1 MKKLLLIFILVVVS
15 SSATAEWVEIGQNE
29 SKEPLSTYA
38 DPDTIQK
45 EENIIK
51 MWVLHE
57 FSIPRPELDFISA
70 KHKEEYD
77 CKEKKRRVLFIAFYS
92 GHMGGGETVDTHS
105 EPQANWQQP
114 PVGSLAEAVL
124 EFACGFHPKMPE
136 TFPEETFS

>member
-1 MKKLLLIFILVVVS
+1 MLVVVS
-15 SSATAEWVEIGQNE
+15 SSAIAEWVYIGQNE

-77 CKEKKRRVLFIAFYS
+77 CKGKKRRVLFMAFYS
-92 GHMGGGETVDTHS
+92 GHMGDGETVSIITDPKDHFRPTLIDS
-105 EPQANWQQP
+105 I
-114 PVGSLAEAVL
+114 GRSVL
-124 EFACGFHPKMPE
+124 DYACSFRPTPL
-136 TFPEETFS
+136 TFPDETFS